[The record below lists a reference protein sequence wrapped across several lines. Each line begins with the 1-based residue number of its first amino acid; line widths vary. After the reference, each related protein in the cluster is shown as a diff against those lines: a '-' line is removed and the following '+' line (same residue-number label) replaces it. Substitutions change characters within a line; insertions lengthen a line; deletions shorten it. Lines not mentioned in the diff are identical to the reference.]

1 MGRKACQAQDQN
13 RPVKLNHGH
22 TPRATDLRSPHDSA
36 DFRDSYLSHH
46 KYPAYTLAIAPTG
59 EFHADAA
66 PGLSMQDY
74 TDLENFMQPPSDGLF
89 QVVL

>member
-66 PGLSMQDY
+66 HNLSMQDY
-74 TDLENFMQPPSDGLF
+74 TDLENFMQTPSDGLF